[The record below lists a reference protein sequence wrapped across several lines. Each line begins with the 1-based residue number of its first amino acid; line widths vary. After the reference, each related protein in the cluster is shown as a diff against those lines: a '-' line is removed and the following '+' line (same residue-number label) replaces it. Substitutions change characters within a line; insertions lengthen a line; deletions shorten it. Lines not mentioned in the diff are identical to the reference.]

1 MLNILL
7 LIPLVMAFMI
17 LDARE
22 LGIMMIGFLYAVAV
36 LFKIGFDNLKRNE
49 NNEQITDN

>member
-7 LIPLVMAFMI
+7 LVPLAMAFMI

-22 LGIMMIGFLYAVAV
+22 VGIMFIGFLYAAAV
-36 LFKIGFDNLKRNE
+36 LFKIGFDNLKRND
-49 NNEQITDN
+49 NNEQET